1 MSTSSSQPDDW
12 RAQALR
18 AMEGVEQSINPTAE
32 EKQLSKRQEQ
42 NWLAL
47 MIVKIAL
54 VAVLSV
60 GLVWFGG
67 FGWIFAVVL
76 VAWFLFW
83 PR

>member
-1 MSTSSSQPDDW
+1 MSTSSQHDDW
-12 RAQALR
+12 RAEAMRSMEAL
-18 AMEGVEQSINPTAE
+18 EQSINPTAE
-32 EKQLSKRQEQ
+32 EKLLSKRQEQ

-47 MIVKIAL
+47 MLVKLAL
-54 VAVLSV
+54 VGLLSV

-67 FGWIFAVVL
+67 FGWIFAIVL